1 MQLDDTDPSLA
12 FTGAWKYFGPGSDG
26 TKAAF
31 KKTLSWSERAGDNVI
46 INFFGTSITVHGW
59 LRRPQAEDSVMPV
72 SSYTIDNDP
81 SVVYAPDKAAI
92 DSRTNISS
100 AVFFSSRTL
109 SMGNHTLVIK
119 NEKNNGR
126 YILDFVIV
134 RNSTSSTK
142 GSAPG
147 PCEPIGSGPM
157 QSSTNST
164 LACRSSALSSG
175 GTVAIA
181 IMASAIGLL
190 FLALFV
196 LAVRRHRNKQ
206 RDMERNQA
214 HQPTLKWIADTNDSL
229 RDFFRHK
236 APAGFA
242 TETGSI
248 SYQTCSSA
256 HRLGAYAYSV
266 RDDVTNPRTP
276 CRSGITLEDV
286 YEKRSEKHSD
296 TSSTTETVKAKLSY
310 PQRGS
315 DSFKK

>member
-31 KKTLSWSERAGDNVI
+31 NKTLSWSERAGDNVT
-46 INFFGTSITVHGW
+46 INFFGTSISVHGW
-59 LRRPQAEDSVMPV
+59 LRRPQAEDTVMPV
-72 SSYTIDNDP
+72 SSYTIDSDP
-81 SVVYAPDKAAI
+81 FVVYAPDKAAI
-92 DSRTNISS
+92 GSKTNISR

-109 SMGNHTLVIK
+109 SMDNHTLVIK
-119 NEKNNGR
+119 NEKDNGR

-134 RNSTSSTK
+134 LNSTAPTP
-142 GSAPG
+142 GSPPG
-147 PCEPIGSGPM
+147 PCESRGSGPM
-157 QSSTNST
+157 PSSTNSF
-164 LACRSSALSSG
+164 ACRSSALSSG
-175 GTVAIA
+175 GRIAIA
-181 IMASAIGLL
+181 IVASIIGLM
-190 FLALFV
+190 FVILFV
-196 LAVRRHRNKQ
+196 LAVRRHRKKQ

-236 APAGFA
+236 TPTGFN

-256 HRLGAYAYSV
+256 HRVGAYANSV

-276 CRSGITLEDV
+276 YRSGITLEYV
-286 YEKRSEKHSD
+286 YEKGSENGSD
-296 TSSTTETVKAKLSY
+296 TSSTTDTVKSTTLNAAPSAFGNRL
-310 PQRGS
+310 
-315 DSFKK
+315 